1 MVHGGSRFALL
12 PSRQNDSLRANYRWA
27 IRRINRRRKNKRQ
40 GGGGLMSLGRARRHE
55 EVLDAR
61 TCESP
66 EDICNHF
73 RASRTLIEIQYTFG
87 RAMYAYGNSRNE
99 IYLTTRASLPLSLS
113 LSSFPFSAS
122 TAKLEFARSVVPLLA
137 RKFFTNMHDCRDA
150 LVSRHINHVGAGIRG
165 ASLSALPYAS
175 RCPSYPAGI
184 LLCILTIS
192 TDTLPLSHGGQS
204 YR

>member
-1 MVHGGSRFALL
+1 
-12 PSRQNDSLRANYRWA
+12 
-27 IRRINRRRKNKRQ
+27 
-40 GGGGLMSLGRARRHE
+40 MSLGRARRHE

-113 LSSFPFSAS
+113 LSRHFHSRRVLRNWNSRAVLFLF
-122 TAKLEFARSVVPLLA
+122 LLVNFLQTCTTVA
-137 RKFFTNMHDCRDA
+137 TR
-150 LVSRHINHVGAGIRG
+150 
-165 ASLSALPYAS
+165 
-175 RCPSYPAGI
+175 
-184 LLCILTIS
+184 
-192 TDTLPLSHGGQS
+192 
-204 YR
+204 